1 MLRPYVFMP
10 ASLGPSVP
18 APLRVCVQIRPTV
31 TDLKRSLRL
40 FDGLAMVV
48 GIMVGSGIFRTPG
61 LVAAQLGRA
70 WLTFV
75 AWVLGG
81 ALAFLGALCFAELAT
96 RHPRAGGKYVYVRE
110 AFGARAGF
118 VVGWVEALGM
128 YTAAIAAIGVAAA
141 EFLVRLTGS
150 GTAAIPWLGAA
161 LVALFTGVN
170 LIGVASGRWVQN
182 LVTAAK
188 LLALG
193 GVVVVAFA
201 RGTGAGWHGE
211 LVDPPRGVA
220 VWAALALAAQS
231 VIWTYYGYPDAAK
244 IAEEVVNPGR
254 TLPRVFL
261 GGIAIVTALYL
272 LLNAAFLHVL
282 PLAQIAASNL
292 VAADV
297 ANAIVGAKAGAVV
310 AALALLVVLAS
321 LNGNIFVTPR
331 VLFGLAREGL
341 APRALAR
348 VNPGGTPW
356 VAMLLVGA
364 VAIALAAT
372 GTFERLLTLAIAL
385 VLVIDGLTV
394 ASLFRLRAA
403 GEPQAPFS
411 VPAYP
416 ALPLVFIGVYLVL
429 FVGTALGQPLTM
441 LVALG
446 VLGVAWGLSWTVG
459 HARSSPRE
467 SPG

>member
-1 MLRPYVFMP
+1 M
-10 ASLGPSVP
+10 
-18 APLRVCVQIRPTV
+18 

-40 FDGLAMVV
+40 ADGLAMVV
-48 GIMVGSGIFRTPG
+48 GMTVGAGIFRTPG
-61 LVAAQLGRA
+61 IVAARLGRPG
-70 WLTFV
+70 LTFV
-75 AWVLGG
+75 VWVLGAG
-81 ALAFLGALCFAELAT
+81 LAFLGALCFAELTT
-96 RHPRAGGKYVYVRE
+96 RQPRAAGKYAFVRE
-110 AFGARAGF
+110 AFGTRAGF
-118 VVGWVEALGM
+118 VVGWVEALG
-128 YTAAIAAIGVAAA
+128 TNGVAIAAIGVAAG
-141 EFLVRLTGS
+141 EFLVRLLAWPS
-150 GTAAIPWLGAA
+150 ALIAPLGAG

-211 LVDPPRGVA
+211 LVDPPRGAA

-231 VIWTYYGYPDAAK
+231 VIWTYYGYPEAAK
-244 IAEEVVNPGR
+244 IAEEVVDPGR

-261 GGIAIVTALYL
+261 GGIAVAGTLYL

-282 PLAQIAASNL
+282 PLRQIAGSKL

-297 ANAIVGAKAGAVV
+297 ASAIVGTSGGAVV

-321 LNGNIFVTPR
+321 LNGNVFVTPR

-341 APRALAR
+341 APASLAR

-364 VAIALAAT
+364 VAIALTAT
-372 GTFERLLTLAIAL
+372 GTFEKLLGLSIVL
-385 VLVIDGLTV
+385 ILVIDGFTV
-394 ASLFRLRAA
+394 LALFPLRRL
-403 GEPQAPFS
+403 EPRAPF
-411 VPAYP
+411 
-416 ALPLVFIGVYLVL
+416 
-429 FVGTALGQPLTM
+429 
-441 LVALG
+441 
-446 VLGVAWGLSWTVG
+446 
-459 HARSSPRE
+459 R
-467 SPG
+467 